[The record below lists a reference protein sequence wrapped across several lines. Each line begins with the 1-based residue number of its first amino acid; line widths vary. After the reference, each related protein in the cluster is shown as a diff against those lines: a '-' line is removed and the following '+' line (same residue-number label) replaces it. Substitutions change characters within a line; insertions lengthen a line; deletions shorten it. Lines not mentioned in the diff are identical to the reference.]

1 MEHLLDRG
9 GERDAGCPYGW
20 QIQRGCWRILFAGSF
35 RGPAYLLP
43 LYLVEDHS
51 RLCPMVELLKTDLA
65 TAQKEVFDVLGVL
78 EMDKDGIIMRGSVV
92 RQPVELKAEL
102 RKHSAKLAELA

>member
-1 MEHLLDRG
+1 
-9 GERDAGCPYGW
+9 
-20 QIQRGCWRILFAGSF
+20 
-35 RGPAYLLP
+35 
-43 LYLVEDHS
+43 
-51 RLCPMVELLKTDLA
+51 MVELLKTDLA

-102 RKHSAKLAELA
+102 RKHSAKLAELAKI